1 MKRTFWAPL
10 LAVGAAILI
19 LVPTTF
25 AVGEPGTTLFAQLGL
40 SRFPNRSA
48 AADAR
53 LQFLSESSIRLDVTI
68 AGLPAHPWGVR
79 IYSQGTCNNVLN
91 WVANRD
97 QSGQFISVLSNSG
110 EHQIPLFS
118 ADVARIRAAL
128 AKGQTLS
135 LMVAGTHPVT
145 GLSYRTCTAFRAAPF
160 PPLTTTSG
168 TSTATSSATS
178 TASTASTTSVST
190 TTPPVTIPVTTS
202 PAATTTY
209 STATTVTGLLTV
221 TTPVTVSTTTGS
233 SIFFTFT
240 GESVFQTTFVFTS
253 TTTVFSTYTTG
264 TTFTTVT
271 TVTL

>member
-25 AVGEPGTTLFAQLGL
+25 AVGEPGTTLFAQLG
-40 SRFPNRSA
+40 SNRFPNASA

-53 LQFLSESSIRLDVTI
+53 LQFLSESSIRLDITI
-68 AGLPAHPWGVR
+68 AGVPSRPWGVR
-79 IYSQGTCNNVLN
+79 IYSQGTCNDVLN

-135 LMVAGTHPVT
+135 LMVAGMHPVT

-160 PPLTTTSG
+160 PPLTTTSAATTTTSAPSTG
-168 TSTATSSATS
+168 TS
-178 TASTASTTSVST
+178 ASTTSVAT

-202 PAATTTY
+202 VVTTTG
-209 STATTVTGLLTV
+209 TTVTQLLTIS
-221 TTPVTVSTTTGS
+221 TPVTVSTTTGS
-233 SIFFTFT
+233 SVVFTT
-240 GESVFQTTFVFTS
+240 SGESAFVTTQVFTS
-253 TTTVFSTYTTG
+253 TTTLFSTVTTA
-264 TTFTTVT
+264 TTFTTVAT
-271 TVTL
+271 ITL